1 MKQARTIREMYHM
14 LLLFRRAAMV
24 VGLFASPRL
33 LRRHT
38 TVKKRLIGL
47 PGKSGSRPAILYSK
61 EGFRKGPVFIII
73 AGLSPFFQKRQ
84 NLYRLAKALAVVGY
98 HVIIVHS
105 EDAPPYLPDQIEP
118 AEIDDIVAAVHKD
131 ERFDS
136 RRIVLGAFD
145 FGSAYL
151 FAAMNSA
158 GTLRKVHSFL
168 FLAPVT
174 DVKTLIDF
182 ALRGR
187 VRIRHR
193 WYLRTSSVKIRLLYL
208 LYVLKRGLQSDHFNQ
223 VSDIVNLLFMDRRS
237 DAFRRIQSLDP
248 ALRHLLLSVFKGEM
262 DDDAVRSMLEMYQH
276 DLDALF
282 SEAVPSKDIGRP
294 VFIMHS
300 IHDKDID
307 SGQSQRLWE
316 KLSSSAGVYL
326 HTTDFIP
333 ADGCRRCIANPA
345 SRLRG
350 AFQMSRALY
359 RVLAFLYSDKNL
371 PYNPTRTA
379 LRMHI

>member
-1 MKQARTIREMYHM
+1 M
-14 LLLFRRAAMV
+14 LLLFRQAAMV
-24 VGLFASPRL
+24 VGLFAGPRL
-33 LRRHT
+33 LRRALHRHT

-61 EGFRKGPVFIII
+61 EETRKRPVFIII

-84 NLYRLAKALAVVGY
+84 HLHRLAKALAVVGY

-105 EDAPPYLPDQIEP
+105 EDTPPHLPDQIEP

-131 ERFDS
+131 GRFDS

-151 FAAMNSA
+151 FAAMNSSD
-158 GTLRKVHSFL
+158 TLRKVHSFL

-174 DVKTLIDF
+174 DVTTLINF
-182 ALRGR
+182 ALRSR
-187 VRIRHR
+187 VRIRRR

-208 LYVLKRGLQSDHFNQ
+208 LYVLKRGLQADHFNQ
-223 VSDIVNLLFMDRRS
+223 VSDIVNLLYMDRRS
-237 DAFRRIQSLDP
+237 DAFRRVQSLDP

-262 DDDAVRSMLEMYQH
+262 DDEAVRSLLEMYQQ
-276 DLDALF
+276 DLDVLF
-282 SEAVPSKDIGRP
+282 SEAVPTKDIGRP

-300 IHDKDID
+300 IHDTDID
-307 SGQSQRLWE
+307 NGQSQRLWE

-333 ADGCRRCIANPA
+333 ADGYRRWIANPA
-345 SRLRG
+345 RWLRG
-350 AFQMSRALY
+350 AFLMTRALY
-359 RVLAFLYSDKNL
+359 RVLACLYSDKNL
-371 PYNPTRTA
+371 PYNPTQTA
-379 LRMHI
+379 HRMRI